1 MGIGRH
7 RDHPRRPVGP
17 DGTVGHVFH
26 SGESMTIRL
35 HLTARTPVKD
45 FVFGIGLFNADG
57 VCIYGTNTNIEE
69 MSAQEISGDG
79 QVDFVI
85 EELAL
90 TEGTFKLDLAVHK
103 LDGSRTTTIASS
115 TPSASSRRSRTSA
128 SSVRAIRGRSAP
140 ACVSRSCGDPRAG
153 VRT

>member
-1 MGIGRH
+1 
-7 RDHPRRPVGP
+7 
-17 DGTVGHVFH
+17 
-26 SGESMTIRL
+26 MTIRL

-103 LDGSRTTTIASS
+103 LDGFPYDYHRQLYTFRVKSPIKDVGFFRPRHSWSVQPQRASHAVAG
-115 TPSASSRRSRTSA
+115 TRRL
-128 SSVRAIRGRSAP
+128 AP
-140 ACVSRSCGDPRAG
+140 AHEGR
-153 VRT
+153 